1 MALMDRLRKF
11 WAGLC
16 TSLIE
21 DHPAGIPQFPVC
33 AHFEETDCTLRGCYA
48 VDHCRLHS
56 DPTATMIALAKT
68 IADRADRPDLAA

>member
-1 MALMDRLRKF
+1 MATMNRLRKI

-16 TSLIE
+16 ASLIE

-48 VDHCRLHS
+48 VDRCRLHR
-56 DPTATMIALAKT
+56 DPTATMVALAKA
-68 IADRADRPDLAA
+68 ISDQAARPDMAA